1 MVRETFESSD
11 GFLVRVADS
20 RYVESL
26 LDRLPDIVFSIKDR
40 AGRYVTMSRACV
52 DRCGLSSKRQAV
64 GKTAFDLFP
73 APLPW
78 LAKHVVLLEAVN
90 AIVASAAAARADL
103 AVLDFAGEEARWLPP
118 GRS

>member
-1 MVRETFESSD
+1 MARDTLFEASDTF
-11 GFLVRVADS
+11 LARVADS

-52 DRCGLSSKRQAV
+52 DRCGLTSKRQAV

-73 APLPW
+73 EPM
-78 LAKHVVLLEAVN
+78 
-90 AIVASAAAARADL
+90 AARYAAQDERLFRTGKPIVDNLDL
-103 AVLDFAGEEARWLPP
+103 TLYPDR
-118 GRS
+118 